1 MPDSEPTATIDKA
14 LEAVVVEGYSKVAED
29 GNAVEDFGAPKSE
42 KPSSGE
48 REELSPVFEE
58 IRTQGNERF
67 SSARQFGG
75 ECHYQFL
82 NLDKVKV

>member
-1 MPDSEPTATIDKA
+1 MPDSEPTAIVDEA

-29 GNAVEDFGAPKSE
+29 FGAPKPG

-58 IRTQGNERF
+58 IRTQGKRV
-67 SSARQFGG
+67 
-75 ECHYQFL
+75 FL
-82 NLDKVKV
+82 LLGKLEVNNVIIIS